1 MKKVWL
7 ASTAM
12 LLAFAASDA
21 NALQPALTCEQQGG
35 RVTTL
40 AVRGA
45 INGHGISASYIEI
58 HFPGALRVPICHFPG
73 HRNPQGGGD
82 FLVGQD

>member
-21 NALQPALTCEQQGG
+21 NAIRPVLTCEQQGG

-45 INGHGISASYIEI
+45 INGHGIPAPYIEK
-58 HFPGALRVPICHFPG
+58 HFSGEKRVPICHFPG

-82 FLVGQD
+82 FLVDQD